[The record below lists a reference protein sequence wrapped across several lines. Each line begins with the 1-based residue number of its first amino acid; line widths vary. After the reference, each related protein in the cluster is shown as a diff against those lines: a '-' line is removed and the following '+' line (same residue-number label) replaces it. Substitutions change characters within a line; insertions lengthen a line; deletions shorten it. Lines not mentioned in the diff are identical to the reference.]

1 VVFVLIRGVTDE
13 SARHTTAG
21 YSMLL
26 LYQ

>member
-13 SARHTTAG
+13 SARHMTAG
-21 YSMLL
+21 YSMML